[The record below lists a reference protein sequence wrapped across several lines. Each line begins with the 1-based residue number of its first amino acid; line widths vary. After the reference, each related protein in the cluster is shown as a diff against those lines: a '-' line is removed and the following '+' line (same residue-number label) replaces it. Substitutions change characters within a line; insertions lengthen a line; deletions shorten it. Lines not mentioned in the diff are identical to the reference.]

1 MAIDLNDSE
10 VKAAIKA
17 AADAAVSEAT
27 AGLLAKNQELLG
39 KVKKLQKDAAID
51 PAEYQALSE
60 AKDTAEAKLAE
71 ALKTVKQATT
81 QAEKDRKALEA
92 ETGYVSKLLIDNG
105 LTESLLR
112 IGVKPE
118 LSKAARARIRE
129 FGPQIKVDGDK
140 RLAVVGDKAL
150 GDFVAEWGLSDEG
163 KNFVA
168 APANQGGGANGGAP
182 GAGKTKVM
190 ARAAF
195 DSLAPDAK
203 MEFTKGGGKLTD

>member
-71 ALKTVKQATT
+71 ALKTAKQATA

-105 LTESLLR
+105 LTDALLKA
-112 IGVKPE
+112 GVKPE
-118 LSKAARARIRE
+118 MSKAVKAMLA
-129 FGPQIKVDGDK
+129 GQVSLKVEGDK

-150 GDFVAEWGLSDEG
+150 GDFVTEWAQSDEG
-163 KNFVA
+163 KHFVT
-168 APANQGGGANGGAP
+168 APANQGGGANGGAQ
-182 GAGKTKVM
+182 GAGKSKVM
-190 ARAAF
+190 ARAAYEQ
-195 DSLAPDAK
+195 LQPEQK
-203 MEFTKGGGKLTD
+203 MAFIKDGGKLT

>member
-1 MAIDLNDSE
+1 MAIDLNDPE

-71 ALKTVKQATT
+71 ALKTVKQATA

-105 LTESLLR
+105 LTDALLKA
-112 IGVKPE
+112 GVKPE
-118 LSKAARARIRE
+118 MSKAVKAMLA
-129 FGPQIKVDGDK
+129 GQVSLKVEGDK

-150 GDFVAEWGLSDEG
+150 GDFVTEWAQSDEG
-163 KNFVA
+163 KHFVA
-168 APANQGGGANGGAP
+168 APANQGGGANGGAQ

-190 ARAAF
+190 ARAAYEQ
-195 DSLAPDAK
+195 LQPEQK
-203 MEFTKGGGKLTD
+203 MAFIKDGGKLT

>member
-71 ALKTVKQATT
+71 ALKTVKQATA

-105 LTESLLR
+105 LTDALLKA
-112 IGVKPE
+112 GVKPE
-118 LSKAARARIRE
+118 MSKAVKAMLA
-129 FGPQIKVDGDK
+129 GQVSLKVEGDK

-150 GDFVAEWGLSDEG
+150 GDFVTEWAQSDEG
-163 KNFVA
+163 KHFVA
-168 APANQGGGANGGAP
+168 APANQGGGANGGAQ
-182 GAGKTKVM
+182 GAGKSKVM
-190 ARAAF
+190 ARAAYEQ
-195 DSLAPDAK
+195 LPPDQK
-203 MEFTKGGGKLTD
+203 MAFIKDGGKLT

>member
-27 AGLLAKNQELLG
+27 AGLIAKNQELLG

-105 LTESLLR
+105 LTDALLKA
-112 IGVKPE
+112 GVKPE
-118 LSKAARARIRE
+118 MSKAVKAMLA
-129 FGPQIKVDGDK
+129 GQVSLKVEGDK

-150 GDFVAEWGLSDEG
+150 GDFVTEWAQSDEG
-163 KNFVA
+163 KHFVA
-168 APANQGGGANGGAP
+168 APANQGGGANGGAQ
-182 GAGKTKVM
+182 GAGKSKVM
-190 ARAAF
+190 ARAAYEQ
-195 DSLAPDAK
+195 LQPDQK
-203 MEFTKGGGKLTD
+203 MAFIKDGGKLT

>member
-105 LTESLLR
+105 LTDALLKA
-112 IGVKPE
+112 GVKPE
-118 LSKAARARIRE
+118 MSKAVKAMLA
-129 FGPQIKVDGDK
+129 GQVSLKVEGDK

-150 GDFVAEWGLSDEG
+150 GDFVTEWAQSDEG
-163 KNFVA
+163 KHFVA
-168 APANQGGGANGGAP
+168 APANQGGGANGGAQ
-182 GAGKTKVM
+182 GAGKSKVM
-190 ARAAF
+190 ARAAYEQ
-195 DSLAPDAK
+195 LQPEQK
-203 MEFTKGGGKLTD
+203 MAFIKDGGKLT

>member
-1 MAIDLNDSE
+1 MAIDLNDPE

-105 LTESLLR
+105 LTDALLKA
-112 IGVKPE
+112 GVKPE
-118 LSKAARARIRE
+118 MSKAVKAMLA
-129 FGPQIKVDGDK
+129 GQVSLKVEGDK

-150 GDFVAEWGLSDEG
+150 GDFVTEWAQSDEG
-163 KNFVA
+163 KHFVA
-168 APANQGGGANGGAP
+168 APANQGGGANGGAQ
-182 GAGKTKVM
+182 GAGKSKVM
-190 ARAAF
+190 ARAAYEQ
-195 DSLAPDAK
+195 LQPEQK
-203 MEFTKGGGKLTD
+203 MAFIKDGGKLT

>member
-1 MAIDLNDSE
+1 MPVDLNDPE

-27 AGLLAKNQELLG
+27 AGLIAKNQELLG

-71 ALKTVKQATT
+71 ALKTVKQATS

-105 LTESLLR
+105 LTDALLKA
-112 IGVKPE
+112 GVKPE
-118 LSKAARARIRE
+118 MSKAVKAMLA
-129 FGPQIKVDGDK
+129 GQVSLKVEGDK

-150 GDFVAEWGLSDEG
+150 GDFVTEWAQSDEG
-163 KNFVA
+163 KHFVA
-168 APANQGGGANGGAP
+168 APANQGGGANGGAQ
-182 GAGKTKVM
+182 GAGKSKVM
-190 ARAAF
+190 ARAAYEQ
-195 DSLAPDAK
+195 LQPEQK
-203 MEFTKGGGKLTD
+203 MAFIKDGGKLT

>member
-1 MAIDLNDSE
+1 MAIDLNDPE

-71 ALKTVKQATT
+71 ALKTVKQATA

-105 LTESLLR
+105 LTDALLKA
-112 IGVKPE
+112 GVKPE
-118 LSKAARARIRE
+118 MSKAVKAMLA
-129 FGPQIKVDGDK
+129 GQVSLKVEGDK

-150 GDFVAEWGLSDEG
+150 GDFVTEWAQSDEG
-163 KNFVA
+163 KHFVA
-168 APANQGGGANGGAP
+168 APANQGGGANGGAQ
-182 GAGKTKVM
+182 GAGKSKVM
-190 ARAAF
+190 ARAAYEQ
-195 DSLAPDAK
+195 LQPEQK
-203 MEFTKGGGKLTD
+203 MAFIKDGGKLT

>member
-1 MAIDLNDSE
+1 MAIDLNDPE

-27 AGLLAKNQELLG
+27 AGLIAKNQELLG

-71 ALKTVKQATT
+71 ALKTVKQATA

-105 LTESLLR
+105 LTDALLKA
-112 IGVKPE
+112 GVKPE
-118 LSKAARARIRE
+118 MSKAVKAMLT
-129 FGPQIKVDGDK
+129 GQVSLKVEGDK

-150 GDFVAEWGLSDEG
+150 GDFVTEWAQSDEG
-163 KNFVA
+163 KHFVA
-168 APANQGGGANGGAP
+168 APANQGGGANGGAQ
-182 GAGKTKVM
+182 GAGKSKVM
-190 ARAAF
+190 ARAAYEQ
-195 DSLAPDAK
+195 LPPDQK
-203 MEFTKGGGKLTD
+203 MAFIKDGGKLT

>member
-1 MAIDLNDSE
+1 MAIDLNDPE

-27 AGLLAKNQELLG
+27 AGLIAKNQELLG

-71 ALKTVKQATT
+71 ALKTVKQATA

-105 LTESLLR
+105 LTDALLKA
-112 IGVKPE
+112 GVKPE
-118 LSKAARARIRE
+118 MSKAVKAMLA
-129 FGPQIKVDGDK
+129 GQVSLKVEGDK

-150 GDFVAEWGLSDEG
+150 GDFVTEWAQSDEG
-163 KNFVA
+163 KHFVA
-168 APANQGGGANGGAP
+168 APANQGGGANGGAQ

-190 ARAAF
+190 ARAAYEQ
-195 DSLAPDAK
+195 LQPEQK
-203 MEFTKGGGKLTD
+203 MAFIKDGGKLT

>member
-27 AGLLAKNQELLG
+27 AGLIAKNQELLG

-71 ALKTVKQATT
+71 ALKTVKQATA

-105 LTESLLR
+105 LTDALLKA
-112 IGVKPE
+112 GVKPE
-118 LSKAARARIRE
+118 MSKAVKAMLA
-129 FGPQIKVDGDK
+129 GQVSLKVEGDK

-150 GDFVAEWGLSDEG
+150 GDFVTEWAQSDEG
-163 KNFVA
+163 KHFVA
-168 APANQGGGANGGAP
+168 APANQGGGANGGAQ
-182 GAGKTKVM
+182 GAGKSKVM
-190 ARAAF
+190 ARAAYEQ
-195 DSLAPDAK
+195 LQPDQK
-203 MEFTKGGGKLTD
+203 MAFIKDGGKLT

>member
-10 VKAAIKA
+10 IKAAIKA

-71 ALKTVKQATT
+71 ALKTVKQATA

-105 LTESLLR
+105 LTDALLKA
-112 IGVKPE
+112 GVKPE
-118 LSKAARARIRE
+118 MSKAVKALLA
-129 FGPQIKVDGDK
+129 GQVSLKVEGDK

-150 GDFVAEWGLSDEG
+150 GDFVTEWAQSDEG
-163 KNFVA
+163 KHFVA

-182 GAGKTKVM
+182 GAGKSKVM
-190 ARAAF
+190 ARAAYEQ
-195 DSLAPDAK
+195 LQPDQK
-203 MEFTKGGGKLTD
+203 MAFIKDGGKLT

>member
-71 ALKTVKQATT
+71 ALKTVKQATA

-105 LTESLLR
+105 LTDALLKA
-112 IGVKPE
+112 GVKPE
-118 LSKAARARIRE
+118 MSKAVKAMLA
-129 FGPQIKVDGDK
+129 GQVSLKVEGDK

-150 GDFVAEWGLSDEG
+150 GDFVTEWAQSDEG
-163 KNFVA
+163 KYFVA
-168 APANQGGGANGGAP
+168 APANQGGGANGGAQ

-190 ARAAF
+190 ARAAYEQ
-195 DSLAPDAK
+195 LPPDQK
-203 MEFTKGGGKLTD
+203 MAFIKDGGKLT

>member
-71 ALKTVKQATT
+71 ALKTVKQATA
-81 QAEKDRKALEA
+81 QEEKDRKALEA
-92 ETGYVSKLLIDNG
+92 ETGYVSKLLVDNG
-105 LTESLLR
+105 LTEALLKA
-112 IGVKPE
+112 GVKPE
-118 LSKAARARIRE
+118 MSKAVKAMLA
-129 FGPQIKVDGDK
+129 GQVSLKVEGDK

-150 GDFVAEWGLSDEG
+150 GDFVTEWAQSDEG
-163 KNFVA
+163 KHFVA
-168 APANQGGGANGGAP
+168 APANKGGGAQGGGGEASHTGLEKIASPEARLAAINASK
-182 GAGKTKVM
+182 KT
-190 ARAAF
+190 
-195 DSLAPDAK
+195 
-203 MEFTKGGGKLTD
+203 

>member
-1 MAIDLNDSE
+1 MAIDLNDPE

-71 ALKTVKQATT
+71 ALKTVKQATA

-105 LTESLLR
+105 LTDALLKA
-112 IGVKPE
+112 GVKPE
-118 LSKAARARIRE
+118 MSKAVKAMLA
-129 FGPQIKVDGDK
+129 GQVSLKVEGDK

-150 GDFVAEWGLSDEG
+150 GDFVTEWAQSDEG
-163 KNFVA
+163 KHFVA
-168 APANQGGGANGGAP
+168 APANQGGGANGGAQ
-182 GAGKTKVM
+182 GAGKSKVM
-190 ARAAF
+190 ARAAYEQ
-195 DSLAPDAK
+195 LQPDQK
-203 MEFTKGGGKLTD
+203 MAFIKDGGKLT

>member
-1 MAIDLNDSE
+1 MAIDLNDPE

-71 ALKTVKQATT
+71 ALKTVKQATA

-105 LTESLLR
+105 LTDALLKA
-112 IGVKPE
+112 GVKPE
-118 LSKAARARIRE
+118 MSKAVKAMLA
-129 FGPQIKVDGDK
+129 GQVSLKVEGDK

-150 GDFVAEWGLSDEG
+150 GDFVTEWAQSDEG
-163 KNFVA
+163 KHFVA
-168 APANQGGGANGGAP
+168 APANQGGGANGGAQ

-190 ARAAF
+190 ARAAYEQ
-195 DSLAPDAK
+195 LPPDQK
-203 MEFTKGGGKLTD
+203 MAFIKDGGKLT

>member
-71 ALKTVKQATT
+71 ALKTVKQATS

-105 LTESLLR
+105 LTDALLKA
-112 IGVKPE
+112 GVKPE
-118 LSKAARARIRE
+118 MSKAVKAMLA
-129 FGPQIKVDGDK
+129 GQVSLKVEGDK

-150 GDFVAEWGLSDEG
+150 GDFVTEWAQSDEG
-163 KNFVA
+163 KHFVA
-168 APANQGGGANGGAP
+168 APANQGGGANGGAQ
-182 GAGKTKVM
+182 GAGKSKVM
-190 ARAAF
+190 ARAAYEQ
-195 DSLAPDAK
+195 LQPDQK
-203 MEFTKGGGKLTD
+203 MAFIKDGGKLT

>member
-1 MAIDLNDSE
+1 MAIDLNDPE

-27 AGLLAKNQELLG
+27 AGLIAKNQELLG

-105 LTESLLR
+105 LTDALLKA
-112 IGVKPE
+112 GVKPE
-118 LSKAARARIRE
+118 MSKAVKAMLA
-129 FGPQIKVDGDK
+129 GQVSLKVEGDK

-150 GDFVAEWGLSDEG
+150 GDFVTEWAQSDEG
-163 KNFVA
+163 KHFVA
-168 APANQGGGANGGAP
+168 APANQGGGANGGAQ

-190 ARAAF
+190 ARAAYEQ
-195 DSLAPDAK
+195 LPPDQK
-203 MEFTKGGGKLTD
+203 MAFIKDGGKLT

>member
-1 MAIDLNDSE
+1 MPIDLNDPE

-71 ALKTVKQATT
+71 ALKTVKQATA

-105 LTESLLR
+105 LTEALLKA
-112 IGVKPE
+112 GVKPE
-118 LSKAARARIRE
+118 MSKAVKAMLA
-129 FGPQIKVDGDK
+129 GQVSLKVEGDK

-150 GDFVAEWGLSDEG
+150 GDFVTEWAQSDEG
-163 KNFVA
+163 KHFVA
-168 APANQGGGANGGAP
+168 APANQGGGANGGAQ
-182 GAGKTKVM
+182 GAGKSKVM
-190 ARAAF
+190 ARAAYEQ
-195 DSLAPDAK
+195 LPPDQK
-203 MEFTKGGGKLTD
+203 MAFIKDGGKLT

>member
-1 MAIDLNDSE
+1 MAIDLNDPE
-10 VKAAIKA
+10 VKAAVKA

-105 LTESLLR
+105 LTDALLKA
-112 IGVKPE
+112 GVKPE
-118 LSKAARARIRE
+118 MSKAVKAMLA
-129 FGPQIKVDGDK
+129 GQVSLKVEGDK

-150 GDFVAEWGLSDEG
+150 GDFVTEWAQSDEG
-163 KNFVA
+163 KHFVA
-168 APANQGGGANGGAP
+168 APANQGGGANGGAL

-190 ARAAF
+190 ARAAYEQ
-195 DSLAPDAK
+195 LQPEQK
-203 MEFTKGGGKLTD
+203 MAFIKDGGKLT

>member
-27 AGLLAKNQELLG
+27 AGLIAKNQELLG

-105 LTESLLR
+105 LTDALLKA
-112 IGVKPE
+112 GVKPE
-118 LSKAARARIRE
+118 MSKAVKAMLA
-129 FGPQIKVDGDK
+129 GQVSLKVEGDK

-150 GDFVAEWGLSDEG
+150 GDFVTEWAQSDEG
-163 KNFVA
+163 KHFVA
-168 APANQGGGANGGAP
+168 APANQGGGANGGAQ
-182 GAGKTKVM
+182 GAGKSKVM
-190 ARAAF
+190 ARGAYEQLQPEQKMAF
-195 DSLAPDAK
+195 IKD
-203 MEFTKGGGKLTD
+203 GGKLT

>member
-105 LTESLLR
+105 LTDALLKA
-112 IGVKPE
+112 GVKPE
-118 LSKAARARIRE
+118 MSKAVKAMLA
-129 FGPQIKVDGDK
+129 GQVSLKVEGDK

-150 GDFVAEWGLSDEG
+150 GDFVTEWAQSDEG
-163 KNFVA
+163 KHFVA
-168 APANQGGGANGGAP
+168 APANQGGGANGGAQ

-190 ARAAF
+190 ARAAYEQ
-195 DSLAPDAK
+195 LQPDQK
-203 MEFTKGGGKLTD
+203 MAFIKDGGKLT

>member
-1 MAIDLNDSE
+1 MPIDLNDPE

-27 AGLLAKNQELLG
+27 AGLIAKNQELLG

-105 LTESLLR
+105 LTDALLKA
-112 IGVKPE
+112 GVKPE
-118 LSKAARARIRE
+118 MSKAVKAMLA
-129 FGPQIKVDGDK
+129 GQVSLKVEGDK

-150 GDFVAEWGLSDEG
+150 GDFVTEWAQSDEG
-163 KNFVA
+163 KHFVA
-168 APANQGGGANGGAP
+168 APANQGGGANGGAQ
-182 GAGKTKVM
+182 GAGKSKVM
-190 ARAAF
+190 ARAAYEQ
-195 DSLAPDAK
+195 LPPDQK
-203 MEFTKGGGKLTD
+203 MAFIKDGGKLT

>member
-1 MAIDLNDSE
+1 MAIDLNDPE

-27 AGLLAKNQELLG
+27 AGLIAKNQELLG

-105 LTESLLR
+105 LTDALLKA
-112 IGVKPE
+112 GVKPE
-118 LSKAARARIRE
+118 MSKAVKAMLA
-129 FGPQIKVDGDK
+129 GQVSLKVEGDK

-150 GDFVAEWGLSDEG
+150 GDFVTEWAQSDEG
-163 KNFVA
+163 KHFVA
-168 APANQGGGANGGAP
+168 APANQGGGANGGAQ
-182 GAGKTKVM
+182 GAGKSKVM
-190 ARAAF
+190 ARAAYEQ
-195 DSLAPDAK
+195 LPPDQK
-203 MEFTKGGGKLTD
+203 MAFIKDGGKLT

>member
-1 MAIDLNDSE
+1 MAIYLNDPE

-27 AGLLAKNQELLG
+27 AGLIAKNQELLG

-71 ALKTVKQATT
+71 ALKTVKQATA

-105 LTESLLR
+105 LTDALLKA
-112 IGVKPE
+112 GVKPE
-118 LSKAARARIRE
+118 MSKAVKAMLA
-129 FGPQIKVDGDK
+129 GQVSLKVEGDK

-150 GDFVAEWGLSDEG
+150 GDFVAEWAQSDEG
-163 KNFVA
+163 KHFVA
-168 APANQGGGANGGAP
+168 APANQGGGANGGAQ
-182 GAGKTKVM
+182 GAGKSKVM
-190 ARAAF
+190 ARAAYEQ
-195 DSLAPDAK
+195 LPPDQK
-203 MEFTKGGGKLTD
+203 MAFIKDGGKLT

>member
-27 AGLLAKNQELLG
+27 AGLIAKNQELLG

-105 LTESLLR
+105 LTDALLKA
-112 IGVKPE
+112 GVKPE
-118 LSKAARARIRE
+118 MSKAVKAMLA
-129 FGPQIKVDGDK
+129 GQVSLKVEGDK

-150 GDFVAEWGLSDEG
+150 GDFVTEWAQSDEG
-163 KNFVA
+163 KHFVA

-182 GAGKTKVM
+182 GAGKSKVM
-190 ARAAF
+190 ARAAYEQ
-195 DSLAPDAK
+195 LQPDQK
-203 MEFTKGGGKLTD
+203 MAFIKDGGKLT

>member
-1 MAIDLNDSE
+1 MPVDLNDPE
-10 VKAAIKA
+10 VKKAIKE

-27 AGLLAKNQELLG
+27 AGLIAKNQELLG

-71 ALKTVKQATT
+71 ALKTVKQATA

-105 LTESLLR
+105 LTDALLKA
-112 IGVKPE
+112 GVKPE
-118 LSKAARARIRE
+118 MSKAVKAMLA
-129 FGPQIKVDGDK
+129 GQVSLKVEGDK

-150 GDFVAEWGLSDEG
+150 GDFVTEWAQSDEG
-163 KNFVA
+163 KHFVA
-168 APANQGGGANGGAP
+168 APANQGGGANGGAQ
-182 GAGKTKVM
+182 GAGKSKVM
-190 ARAAF
+190 ARAAYEQ
-195 DSLAPDAK
+195 LQPEQK
-203 MEFTKGGGKLTD
+203 MAFIKDGGKLT

>member
-71 ALKTVKQATT
+71 ALKTVKQATA

-105 LTESLLR
+105 LTDALLKA
-112 IGVKPE
+112 GVKPE
-118 LSKAARARIRE
+118 MSKAVKAMLA
-129 FGPQIKVDGDK
+129 GQVSLKVEGDK

-150 GDFVAEWGLSDEG
+150 GDFVTEWAQSDEG
-163 KNFVA
+163 KHFVA
-168 APANQGGGANGGAP
+168 APANQGGGANGGAQ

-190 ARAAF
+190 ARAAYEQ
-195 DSLAPDAK
+195 LPPDQK
-203 MEFTKGGGKLTD
+203 MAFIKDGGKLT

>member
-1 MAIDLNDSE
+1 MAIDLNDPE

-27 AGLLAKNQELLG
+27 AGLIAKNQELLG

-71 ALKTVKQATT
+71 ALKTVKQATA

-105 LTESLLR
+105 LTDALLKA
-112 IGVKPE
+112 GVKPE
-118 LSKAARARIRE
+118 MSKAVKAMLA
-129 FGPQIKVDGDK
+129 GQVSLKVEGDK

-150 GDFVAEWGLSDEG
+150 GDFVTEWAQSDEG
-163 KNFVA
+163 KHFVA
-168 APANQGGGANGGAP
+168 APANQGGGANGGAQ

-190 ARAAF
+190 ARAAYEQ
-195 DSLAPDAK
+195 LPPDQK
-203 MEFTKGGGKLTD
+203 MAFIKDGGKLT